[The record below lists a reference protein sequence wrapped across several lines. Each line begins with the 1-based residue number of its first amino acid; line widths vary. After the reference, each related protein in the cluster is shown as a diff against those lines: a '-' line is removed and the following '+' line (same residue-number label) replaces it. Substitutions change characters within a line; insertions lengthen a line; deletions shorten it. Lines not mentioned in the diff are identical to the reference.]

1 MTTPATDD
9 LPVGRI
15 AGAFGIRG
23 ELKCDPS
30 GAGRGVFAPGAEL
43 RCERG
48 QETSTIRVTQVR
60 PHRDRLLIRIAGIED
75 ADAAA
80 AYSGAL
86 LYASR
91 QRIALNEGE
100 YLDDDLVGCA
110 VLGEDGNDFGT
121 VERVEHYP
129 ASDLLVVGGHLVP
142 MVRAIVIGIDLER
155 RRIIIDPPEGLF
167 D

>member
-1 MTTPATDD
+1 MTPATDD

-23 ELKCDPS
+23 ELKCDPT

-60 PHRDRLLIRIAGIED
+60 PHRDRLLIRIEGIED
-75 ADAAA
+75 ADAAT

-91 QRIALNEGE
+91 ERIALNEGE
-100 YLDDDLVGCA
+100 YLDEDLVGCA
-110 VLGEDGNDFGT
+110 VMGKDGSDFGT
-121 VERVEHYP
+121 VERVEHFP
-129 ASDLLVVGGHLVP
+129 ASDLLVVAGHLVP
-142 MVRAIVIGIDLER
+142 MVSAIVTAIDLER
-155 RRIIIDPPEGLF
+155 RRIVIDPPAGLF